1 VGGGRQERRGDQRDQ
16 ASWHEAS
23 RICRPAQTGYQLS
36 FPDVNLLAC
45 VQGSYRRQ
53 KVDVTGVMIR
63 GSQSA
68 EREPNRAG
76 GNPWITFT
84 WIAAA

>member
-1 VGGGRQERRGDQRDQ
+1 
-16 ASWHEAS
+16 
-23 RICRPAQTGYQLS
+23 
-36 FPDVNLLAC
+36 VNLLAC

-84 WIAAA
+84 WIVAA